1 MMCTIHTSALQCTKY
16 KLGFS
21 GFRTL
26 IIYIITLRKKLN
38 IFCISVTHI
47 HGDFI
52 IVVKITF
59 L

>member
-1 MMCTIHTSALQCTKY
+1 MMCTTHTSALQCTKC

-26 IIYIITLRKKLN
+26 IYIITLRKKLN